1 MNILGLTTTAAVR
14 ALIGIDEAS
23 GELPDSLF
31 TDHEISDGLRL
42 ELATWLPVSL
52 ATVIAGG
59 DGTGD
64 DGDLAYISLRQAAKA
79 WCAVTLLQ
87 AGEISLA
94 QRHEDGQNKFAR
106 QTFDMQAVLERLGG
120 LYARYRELCL
130 LYLGQTVVA
139 STSWLVGSSVP
150 AYDPVTDA
158 TTS

>member
-1 MNILGLTTTAAVR
+1 MNILDLTTTEAVR

-23 GELPDSLF
+23 GELPDQIF
-31 TDHEISDGLRL
+31 TDFEIEDALQL

-52 ATVIAGG
+52 ATVLAGST
-59 DGTGD
+59 GTGD
-64 DGDLAYISLRQAAKA
+64 DADLAYVALRQAAKA
-79 WCAVTLLQ
+79 WCALTLLQ

-106 QTFDMQAVLERLGG
+106 QTFEMQAVLERMGG

-130 LYLGQTVVA
+130 LYLGQTVTA

-150 AYDPVTDA
+150 AYDPVTDSA
-158 TTS
+158 TA